1 MEVPVITYK
10 SNYTSRER
18 AYPFDKCWR
27 VMSSDQVNYDTR
39 PAKFYLYR
47 DGIMRRNIHNAF
59 PKRHSRSLVSKA
71 LHLIRH
77 QR

>member
-39 PAKFYLYR
+39 PAKFYLYH
-47 DGIMRRNIHNAF
+47 DGIMRRNIRDA
-59 PKRHSRSLVSKA
+59 KA
-71 LHLIRH
+71 TFTSESSTYFHI
-77 QR
+77 